1 MATII
6 LQPITNE
13 EGIDEKQS
21 SYTPALIVLGVLYFM
36 MGLITCLNDTLVPF
50 FKKGFTLSYSQSS
63 LVQFYFFLTY
73 AVMSIPAGKLIE
85 RIGYKKGMVLGFS
98 IAAIGAILFL
108 PASIFHFYELFL
120 AALFVVAIGIVLLQ
134 VAANPY
140 VTILG
145 PAKTASSR
153 LAMVQGVGS
162 IGTTVAPVLGAY
174 FILSRLDTSNTSSEA
189 LRIPYLVIAG
199 ILVVIALVV
208 SRLKLPVIK
217 QAADRAGVVEGKTKS
232 IFAFRNLNYGTVAI
246 FLYVGAEVSIGTFL
260 TNYVSDILKLDVK
273 DANSYVAFYWGSMVI
288 GRLLGTLILK
298 TVKPGFVLAICASM
312 AVMLILVS
320 VNTSGLVAVWSMI
333 AIGLFNSVMFAII
346 FSLSVNGL
354 GTHTTRASGILSTAI
369 VGGAVMPFMQG
380 MLIDHFTWTI
390 AFMLPL
396 SGYLF
401 ILFYGLNGYRSKY
414 NLKS

>member
-1 MATII
+1 MASII
-6 LQPITNE
+6 LQTDLIE
-13 EGIDEKQS
+13 ERVEKNKT

-50 FKKGFTLSYSQSS
+50 FKKGFTLSYTQSS

-73 AVMSIPAGKLIE
+73 AVMSIPAGKMIE
-85 RIGYKKGMVLGFS
+85 RIGYKRGMVLGFY
-98 IAAIGAILFL
+98 IAAFGAILFY
-108 PASIFHFYELFL
+108 PASIFHVYALFL
-120 AALFVVAIGIVLLQ
+120 AALFIVAVGIVMLQ

-162 IGTTVAPVLGAY
+162 IGTTVAPVIGAY
-174 FILSRLDTSNTSSEA
+174 FILSRLDTSATSSEA
-189 LRIPYLVIAG
+189 LRYPYLVIAAVL
-199 ILVVIALVV
+199 ILIAFVV
-208 SRLKLPVIK
+208 SRLSLPVISPSV
-217 QAADRAGVVEGKTKS
+217 DRLKTVEEPTKS
-232 IFAFRNLNYGTVAI
+232 VFAFRNLNYGAVAI
-246 FLYVGAEVSIGTFL
+246 FLYVGAEVSIGTFM
-260 TNYVSDILKLDVK
+260 TNYVSDVLKLDIK
-273 DANSYVAFYWGSMVI
+273 DANSFVAFYWGSMVV

-298 TVKPGFVLAICASM
+298 TVKPGIVLAICASV
-312 AVMLILVS
+312 AAILILVS
-320 VNTSGLVAVWSMI
+320 VNTGGLVAVWSMI

-354 GTHTTRASGILSTAI
+354 GKNTTRASGILSTAI
-369 VGGAVMPFMQG
+369 VGGAVMPFLQG

-396 SGYLF
+396 VSYLF

>member
-1 MATII
+1 MPSII
-6 LQPITNE
+6 LQPDITNE
-13 EGIDEKQS
+13 RIYEKQS

-50 FKKGFTLSYSQSS
+50 FKQGFTLSYTQSS

-73 AVMSIPAGKLIE
+73 AIMSIPAGRLIE
-85 RIGYKKGMVLGFS
+85 RIGYKQGMVLGFS
-98 IAAIGAILFL
+98 ISAFGAILFY
-108 PASIFHFYELFL
+108 PASILHIYGLFL
-120 AALFVVAIGIVLLQ
+120 AALFIVAIGIVILQ

-145 PAKTASSR
+145 PSKTASSR

-162 IGTTVAPVLGAY
+162 IGTTVAPVIGAY
-174 FILSRLDTSNTSSEA
+174 FILSRLDTSATSSEA
-189 LRIPYLVIAG
+189 LRYPYLVIAA
-199 ILVVIALVV
+199 ILILIAFVV
-208 SRLKLPVIK
+208 SRLNLPAISPSTIRLK
-217 QAADRAGVVEGKTKS
+217 DVEEPTKS
-232 IFAFRNLNYGTVAI
+232 VFTFRNLNYGAVAI

-260 TNYVSDILKLDVK
+260 TNYVSDVLKLNVK
-273 DANSYVAFYWGSMVI
+273 DANSYVAFYWGSMVV
-288 GRLLGTLILK
+288 GRLLGTMILK
-298 TVKPGFVLAICASM
+298 TVKPGVVLAICASI
-312 AVMLILVS
+312 AAILILIS
-320 VNTSGLVAVWSMI
+320 VNTTGLVAVWSMI

-354 GTHTTRASGILSTAI
+354 GKNTTRASGILSTAI

-380 MLIDHFTWTI
+380 LLIDHFTWTI

-396 SGYLF
+396 VSYLF
-401 ILFYGLNGYRSKY
+401 VMFYGLNGYRSKY

>member
-1 MATII
+1 MASII
-6 LQPITNE
+6 LQTDIIE
-13 EGIDEKQS
+13 ERVDKKQS

-50 FKKGFTLSYSQSS
+50 FKKGFTLSYTQSS

-73 AVMSIPAGKLIE
+73 AVMSIPAGKMIE
-85 RIGYKKGMVLGFS
+85 RIGYKKGMVLGFY
-98 IAAIGAILFL
+98 IAAFGAILFY
-108 PASIFHFYELFL
+108 PASIFHVYALFL
-120 AALFVVAIGIVLLQ
+120 AALFIVAVGIVMLQ

-162 IGTTVAPVLGAY
+162 IGTTVAPVIGAY
-174 FILSRLDTSNTSSEA
+174 FILSRLDTSATSSEA
-189 LRIPYLVIAG
+189 LRYPYLVIAA
-199 ILVVIALVV
+199 ILILIAFVV
-208 SRLKLPVIK
+208 SRLSLPVISPSANILK
-217 QAADRAGVVEGKTKS
+217 TVEEPSKS
-232 IFAFRNLNYGTVAI
+232 VFTFRNLNYGAVAI
-246 FLYVGAEVSIGTFL
+246 FLYVGAEVSIGTFM
-260 TNYVSDILKLDVK
+260 TNYVSDVLKLDVK
-273 DANSYVAFYWGSMVI
+273 DANSYVAFYWGSMVV
-288 GRLLGTLILK
+288 GRLIGTFILK
-298 TVKPGFVLAICASM
+298 TVKPGVVLAICASI
-312 AVMLILVS
+312 AAILILIS
-320 VNTSGLVAVWSMI
+320 VNTTGVVAVWSMI
-333 AIGLFNSVMFAII
+333 TIGLFNSVMFAII

-354 GTHTTRASGILSTAI
+354 GKNTTRASGILSTAI

-380 MLIDHFTWTI
+380 ILIDHFTWTI

-396 SGYLF
+396 VSYLF

>member
-1 MATII
+1 MPSII
-6 LQPITNE
+6 LQPDITNE
-13 EGIDEKQS
+13 RIYEKRS

-50 FKKGFTLSYSQSS
+50 FKQGFTLSYTQSS

-73 AVMSIPAGKLIE
+73 AIMSIPAGRLIE
-85 RIGYKKGMVLGFS
+85 RIGYKQGMVLGFS
-98 IAAIGAILFL
+98 ISAFGAILFY
-108 PASIFHFYELFL
+108 PASILHIYGLFL
-120 AALFVVAIGIVLLQ
+120 AALFIVAIGIVILQ

-145 PAKTASSR
+145 PSKTASSR

-162 IGTTVAPVLGAY
+162 IGTTVAPVIGAY
-174 FILSRLDTSNTSSEA
+174 FILSRLDTSATSSEA
-189 LRIPYLVIAG
+189 LRYPYLVIAA
-199 ILVVIALVV
+199 ILILIAFVV
-208 SRLKLPVIK
+208 SRLNLPAISPSTIRLK
-217 QAADRAGVVEGKTKS
+217 DVEEPTKS
-232 IFAFRNLNYGTVAI
+232 VFTFRNLNYGAAAI

-260 TNYVSDILKLDVK
+260 TNYVSDVLKLNVK
-273 DANSYVAFYWGSMVI
+273 DANSYVAFYWGSMVV
-288 GRLLGTLILK
+288 GRLLGTMILK
-298 TVKPGFVLAICASM
+298 TVKPGVVLAICASI
-312 AVMLILVS
+312 AAILILIS
-320 VNTSGLVAVWSMI
+320 VNTTGLVAVWSMI

-354 GTHTTRASGILSTAI
+354 GKNTTRASGILSTAI

-380 MLIDHFTWTI
+380 LLIDHFTWTI

-396 SGYLF
+396 VSYLF
-401 ILFYGLNGYRSKY
+401 VMFYGLNGYRSKY

>member
-1 MATII
+1 MPSII
-6 LQPITNE
+6 LQPDITNE
-13 EGIDEKQS
+13 RIYEKRS

-50 FKKGFTLSYSQSS
+50 FKQGFTLSYTQSS

-73 AVMSIPAGKLIE
+73 AIMSIPAGRLIE
-85 RIGYKKGMVLGFS
+85 RIGYKQGMVLGFS
-98 IAAIGAILFL
+98 ISAFGAILFY
-108 PASIFHFYELFL
+108 PASILHIYGLFL
-120 AALFVVAIGIVLLQ
+120 AALFIVAIGIVILQ

-145 PAKTASSR
+145 PSKTASSR

-162 IGTTVAPVLGAY
+162 IGTTVAPVIGAY
-174 FILSRLDTSNTSSEA
+174 FILSRLDTSATSSEA
-189 LRIPYLVIAG
+189 LRYPYLVIAA
-199 ILVVIALVV
+199 ILILIAFVV
-208 SRLKLPVIK
+208 SRLNLPAISPSTIRLK
-217 QAADRAGVVEGKTKS
+217 DVEEPTKS
-232 IFAFRNLNYGTVAI
+232 VFTFRNLNYGAVAI

-260 TNYVSDILKLDVK
+260 TNYVSDVLKLNVK
-273 DANSYVAFYWGSMVI
+273 DANSYVAFYWGSMVV
-288 GRLLGTLILK
+288 GRLLGTMILK
-298 TVKPGFVLAICASM
+298 TVKPGVVLAICASI
-312 AVMLILVS
+312 AAILILIS
-320 VNTSGLVAVWSMI
+320 VNTTGLVAVWSMI

-354 GTHTTRASGILSTAI
+354 GKNTTRASGILSTAI

-380 MLIDHFTWTI
+380 LLIDHFTWTI

-396 SGYLF
+396 VSYLF
-401 ILFYGLNGYRSKY
+401 VMFYGLNGYRSKY